1 METKAASPIESPI
14 ETQIEAVDA
23 LSALAQERRLA
34 VFRLLVKAGPDGMAA
49 GEIARR
55 LEMFPNTLSS
65 ALAILER
72 AGLIEARRA
81 GRSILYAP
89 SLPRMRALL
98 GFLLEDCCDGRPEI
112 CLPVA
117 ERAQSIC
124 KC

>member
-1 METKAASPIESPI
+1 MKPTI
-14 ETQIEAVDA
+14 ETAGDSSVAAVAA
-23 LSALAQERRLA
+23 LSALSQEKRLA
-34 VFRLLVKAGPDGMAA
+34 VFRLLVKTGPDGMAA

-55 LEMFPNTLSS
+55 LAMLPNTLSS

-72 AGLIEARRA
+72 AGLIVARRA

-89 SLPRMRALL
+89 NLSGMRALI

-117 ERAQSIC
+117 ERARALC

>member
-1 METKAASPIESPI
+1 METDNQTDRI
-14 ETQIEAVDA
+14 AVTA

-55 LEMFPNTLSS
+55 LDMLPNTLSS
-65 ALAILER
+65 AVAILER
-72 AGLIEARRA
+72 AGLVEARRV

-89 SLPRMRALL
+89 NLTQMRALL

-117 ERAQSIC
+117 ARAQALC
-124 KC
+124 QC

>member
-1 METKAASPIESPI
+1 METKSDPSSV
-14 ETQIEAVDA
+14 AVEA

-34 VFRLLVKAGPDGMAA
+34 IFRLLVKAGPDGMAA
-49 GEIARR
+49 GEIAQR
-55 LEMFPNTLSS
+55 LAMLPNTLSS

-72 AGLIEARRA
+72 AQLIDSRRA

-89 SLPRMRALL
+89 NLGGIRALL

-117 ERAQSIC
+117 ERARSLC